1 MLEPWPG
8 TYDLLYVLGLFTLIG
23 AVVILF
29 FLGIGAYYLF
39 INLSGPRKIEEI
51 EALIKKGQIPA
62 AIFELDKILE
72 KDDRNFRARYLMGMA
87 RHRSGDFGAA
97 VIEFRQAMKI
107 ARWTPDVTEVVV
119 RRALAESLLEAG
131 KINEAKNEYLVLS
144 QQDSRNYN
152 VFYQLGR
159 LFQQGNVLDKA
170 VGFLK
175 KATEL
180 NPRHGESFAVLGQCL
195 YGMKAYQDARA
206 ALVQAVQ
213 ISPDNRQANYYLG
226 LTLRYLG
233 DHEWAL
239 KELEKAE
246 KEDELRVRAIMAKGM
261 LLIDMENYTRAITEL
276 DRGTK
281 FAKPMTDQWFNLRYL
296 LATAA
301 EKNKDMRVA
310 IENWEQ
316 IEGLK
321 PGFRDVREKLK
332 QYADFRVDDSI
343 KDFMIA
349 NNNEFENLCR
359 KMLEAMHFTVS
370 SITLKNEATV
380 HAIGL
385 DEENRRTGKNRTQ
398 FLILRDM
405 EPLGENRVR
414 EFQESMRSNNA
425 SRGVILTT
433 GDISSSALDFASSRP
448 IDLLDTMKMVQY
460 LKAAKKK

>member
-1 MLEPWPG
+1 M
-8 TYDLLYVLGLFTLIG
+8 GLTTIIA
-23 AVVILF
+23 AVIILF
-29 FLGIGAYYLF
+29 FVVIGAYYLF
-39 INLSGPRKIEEI
+39 TTFSGPRRIEEI
-51 EALIKKGQIPA
+51 EAMVKRGQIPA
-62 AIFELDKILE
+62 ALFELEKILE
-72 KDDRNFRARYLMGMA
+72 KDDRHFKARYLMGQC
-87 RHRSGDFGAA
+87 RHRNGDFGAA
-97 VIEFRQAMKI
+97 VIEYRQAMKI
-107 ARWTPDVTEVVV
+107 ARWTPDITEVTV

-144 QQDSRNYN
+144 QQDSRNFN
-152 VFYQLGR
+152 NFFQLGK

-180 NPRHGESFAVLGQCL
+180 NPRHAESFVVLGQCL
-195 YGMKAYQDARA
+195 YHMKAYQDAKA

-213 ISPDNRQANYYLG
+213 LKPDLRTANYFLG
-226 LTLRYLG
+226 LTLRFLG
-233 DHEWAL
+233 DHEWSL

-246 KEDELRVRAIMAKGM
+246 KDDDLRVRALMAKGM

-276 DRGTK
+276 DRGAK
-281 FAKPMTDQWFNLRYL
+281 FAKPMTDQWFNMRYL

-310 IENWEQ
+310 IDNWEQ
-316 IEGLK
+316 IENLK

-332 QYADFRVDDSI
+332 QYGDFRIDDSI

-349 NNNEFENLCR
+349 NNTQFENICR
-359 KMLEAMHFTVS
+359 KMLEAMNFTVS
-370 SITLKNEATV
+370 TVTLKNEATV

-398 FLILRDM
+398 FLIIRDM
-405 EPLGENRVR
+405 EPLSENRVR

-425 SRGVILTT
+425 TRGVIMTT
-433 GDISSSALDFASSRP
+433 GEISHSAQDFSSSRP
-448 IDLLDTMKMVQY
+448 IDLLDTPKMVQY
-460 LKAAKKK
+460 LKAIKS